1 MKRDREF
8 DLLVRGRRR
17 DQSPAEAED
26 LRILL
31 AQADEAR
38 WLFEAGLALDPESAV
53 QPDDDALIQRLAM
66 NTAKR
71 ASKRSPAH
79 RPGRRWAPGVAVLG
93 LTLITAAAAAAVVV
107 LGDERHPSPAAGEIK
122 PPPALRRAASLPRAV
137 APPSDP
143 LASEPLQSPALLALE
158 PQLTDAEGAAAPE
171 AARPARKTRAAG
183 KNDTAERIFA
193 RASRARREGHH
204 REAMVSYE
212 RLLKDFPESA
222 EADQARMSL
231 AELNLRN
238 DTPDVALKQFQQSAK
253 GTLEPDSLWGQAQ
266 ALRRLERAAEER
278 RVLLRLVRTFPDSP
292 YTSAAKLR
300 LHDLPN

>member
-8 DLLVRGRRR
+8 DLLVRERRR
-17 DQSPAEAED
+17 DQSPAEADE

-31 AQADEAR
+31 AQEEGAR
-38 WLFEAGLALDPESAV
+38 WLFETGLALDPESAV
-53 QPDDDALIQRLAM
+53 QPGDDALIQRLAM

-71 ASKRSPAH
+71 ASKRGRAH

-107 LGDERHPSPAAGEIK
+107 LGAERKPSPAAVEVK
-122 PPPALRRAASLPRAV
+122 PTAALHRAASLPREA
-137 APPSDP
+137 AP
-143 LASEPLQSPALLALE
+143 ASEPLPSPALLALE
-158 PQLTDAEGAAAPE
+158 PQLTGADGAAATE
-171 AARPARKTRAAG
+171 AVRPARKPHAAG

-204 REAMVSYE
+204 REAMSSYQ

-231 AELNLRN
+231 AELNLQN
-238 DTPDVALKQFQQSAK
+238 DTPDVALKQFQESAK

-278 RVLLRLVRTFPDSP
+278 RVLLRLVRMFPDSP